1 MDYED
6 LLIAKDRLIS
16 DMLKVAKNN
25 TQRFSSKIY
34 NDRKLNINGVKVAV
48 HIVNKQ
54 HLEVYVISEGET
66 ILKVRHLDSFSG
78 TINTVLNFI
87 NINFL

>member
-1 MDYED
+1 MEYQD
-6 LLIAKDRLIS
+6 LLSVKDKLIA
-16 DMLKVAKNN
+16 DMLKVAKSNS
-25 TQRFSSKIY
+25 QRFTSKIY
-34 NDRKLNINGVKVAV
+34 NDKKLNINGVKVAV
-48 HIVNKQ
+48 HVINKSYV
-54 HLEVYVISEGET
+54 EVYVISEGET